1 VANEEEKTVKTP
13 VPSVEEINAR
23 LANSMRDPLIGTKL
37 AGGRY
42 EILDALGEGGM
53 SVVYKAKQELVDRI
67 VAIKTLKV
75 KMMAEPMLLKRF
87 EREIKTLSRLNHP
100 NIVTVFDCI
109 IENGQPYFVMDFLQ
123 GCSLQDLIN
132 AEKRLT
138 PGRCKNIFGQVCAAV
153 EHAHR
158 NGIVHRDLKPANIM
172 LMDISGQEFV
182 KVVDFGLAQIG
193 EEAQRL
199 TQSGEIWGS
208 PLYMSPE
215 QCNGHDMDA
224 RSDIYSLGS
233 VLYESLT
240 GRVPIAGK
248 SFLDTIQK
256 VVSLEPP
263 SFADSAPDLKI
274 SPEVEAVVMRCLEKN
289 PDKRYQSM
297 AELKDAID
305 RIFPADSEAL
315 FRTLPPGKVVVDPA
329 AAEPTK
335 ELKRDPQSVIPTKR
349 MKKSDIEEMASSA
362 AQMPQAAQPAPRMP
376 AKAMTSKPQQG
387 NKKDGKSATLMA
399 GVVGGLIAA
408 CAVVVV
414 NLINGQA
421 PPAVPPHSVPASGS
435 MPSSGTAVPG
445 APEAKSTQSAPPQ
458 SAANHTAA
466 STAGNSPQPAAGQPS
481 ATSTVS
487 PAEVHAGS
495 TPILPADVTGNS
507 GADPEVKVNT
517 KGTSPENTD
526 EALHALQAKLD
537 GKPVSGT
544 KEAGKTGNSLNAH
557 KPAHKT
563 HAKAHHGSP
572 PTIYTHRSQ
581 SARELDDSEIWHS
594 LPK

>member
-1 VANEEEKTVKTP
+1 MANEEEKTVKTP

-23 LANSMRDPLIGTKL
+23 LAKSMRDPLIGTKL

-132 AEKRLT
+132 AEKRLS

-240 GRVPIAGK
+240 GRVPIVGK

-263 SFADSAPDLKI
+263 TFADSAPDLKI
-274 SPEVEAVVMRCLEKN
+274 APEVEAVVMRCLEKN

-329 AAEPTK
+329 AGEATK

-349 MKKSDIEEMASSA
+349 MKKSDIEEMASAA
-362 AQMPQAAQPAPRMP
+362 AQTPQAAQPAPRMP
-376 AKAMTSKPQQG
+376 AKAMTGKPQQG

-414 NLINGQA
+414 NLINGQT
-421 PPAVPPHSVPASGS
+421 PPAVTPPSVAPPTTVTGT
-435 MPSSGTAVPG
+435 PSPVTS
-445 APEAKSTQSAPPQ
+445 APSAPQAKSSQSASPQ
-458 SAANHTAA
+458 AA
-466 STAGNSPQPAAGQPS
+466 SSQTTTAAAGQPS

-507 GADPEVKVNT
+507 GADPEVKANT
-517 KGTSPENTD
+517 KGTNPENTD

-537 GKPVSGT
+537 VKPVSGT
-544 KEAGKTGNSLNAH
+544 KEAGKAGNSLNAH
-557 KPAHKT
+557 KPAHKP

-572 PTIYTHRSQ
+572 PTIYTPRSQ

>member
-1 VANEEEKTVKTP
+1 
-13 VPSVEEINAR
+13 
-23 LANSMRDPLIGTKL
+23 MIGTKL

-100 NIVTVFDCI
+100 NIVTVYDCV

-132 AEKRLT
+132 AEKRIS

-153 EHAHR
+153 DHAHR

-233 VLYESLT
+233 VLYESIT
-240 GRVPIAGK
+240 GRVPIVGK

-256 VVSLEPP
+256 VVSLDPP

-305 RIFPADSEAL
+305 RIFPVDGEAL
-315 FRTLPPGKVVVDPA
+315 FRTLPPGKLVVDTA

-349 MKKSDIEEMASSA
+349 MKRSEMEELASA
-362 AQMPQAAQPAPRMP
+362 AAQAPEAAQPAPRTP
-376 AKAMTSKPQQG
+376 AKAMKSKPQG
-387 NKKDGKSATLMA
+387 GKKDGKSATLMA

-414 NLINGQA
+414 NLINNQT
-421 PPAVPPHSVPASGS
+421 PPAVPPPKVAPAPPSTS
-435 MPSSGTAVPG
+435 TPSPSTPSTATPSSEIP
-445 APEAKSTQSAPPQ
+445 SM
-458 SAANHTAA
+458 
-466 STAGNSPQPAAGQPS
+466 PAAG
-481 ATSTVS
+481 S
-487 PAEVHAGS
+487 PTEGHAGS
-495 TPILPADVTGNS
+495 TPILPADVTGTT
-507 GADPEVKVNT
+507 GADPEIKN
-517 KGTSPENTD
+517 KSNGTGTESTD
-526 EALHALQAKLD
+526 QALHALQAKLD
-537 GKPVSGT
+537 AKPVSVNR
-544 KEAGKTGNSLNAH
+544 EVSKTGDSANAR
-557 KPAHKT
+557 KPARKVHVKP
-563 HAKAHHGSP
+563 HQGSP
-572 PTIYTHRSQ
+572 PTIYTPRAQ